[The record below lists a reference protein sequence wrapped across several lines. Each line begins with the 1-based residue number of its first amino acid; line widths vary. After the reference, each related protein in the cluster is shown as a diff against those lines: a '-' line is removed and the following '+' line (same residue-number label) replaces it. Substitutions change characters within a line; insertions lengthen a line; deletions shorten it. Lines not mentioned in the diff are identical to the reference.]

1 MGSGGGIIP
10 ACKLASR
17 VFCVTA
23 QKASLKGECGQ
34 PHSLFQE
41 KVGRAPRG
49 EIRSL
54 GGGDAPIFRLPYF
67 GSRQRKSFFLVWCR
81 ITGGRP
87 QSQREEGIL
96 QMMAKSDKKRRRR
109 LLHVWLQRASYFF
122 GSGFG
127 VSKWRPG
134 SLSPQM
140 EKQKISHQRA
150 RGEVYNGIHCEC
162 RFN

>member
-17 VFCVTA
+17 VFCVTAA

-67 GSRQRKSFFLVWCR
+67 GSANANLSFL
-81 ITGGRP
+81 
-87 QSQREEGIL
+87 
-96 QMMAKSDKKRRRR
+96 
-109 LLHVWLQRASYFF
+109 
-122 GSGFG
+122 FG
-127 VSKWRPG
+127 VGLRAVDRKVS
-134 SLSPQM
+134 
-140 EKQKISHQRA
+140 ETA
-150 RGEVYNGIHCEC
+150 RGGDFCK
-162 RFN
+162 